1 MIFRHLL
8 VSAIALSSC
17 GVLDASAA
25 GSNDTAAR
33 EEALRA
39 LMQQQAMIFFVAKG
53 DAGACGR
60 GCSEWI
66 AAEGMID
73 GGAAQRLRDFLGA
86 LARRDLPVFF
96 NSTGGD
102 VGQAVALGTILRE
115 RRMTVGVGRTLAEG
129 CRQAVDEACRRM
141 LQSKPEHRA
150 RLTISG
156 TTCLSACVYAFM
168 GGSVRH
174 VARDARLG
182 VHTLRRPLPAGTS
195 STGSAPGWSIDHAH
209 HVLKRYLVE
218 MGVDPGLID
227 IAAKV
232 SADRV
237 RYLSTEEIGRFGIES
252 NEFYETP
259 WMPYEDVSKR
269 YYALK
274 AMTLLEGISGVEH
287 RTRVFRLGCEEP
299 GGLPF
304 LLRREL
310 LANEIGVPS
319 TVSVSAGDNE
329 FALEGRVIR
338 DAIEVRYGYAGR
350 EFARNAI
357 AASHIVMTE
366 RFTPPGDAPAWL
378 RVIRVSTK
386 GLSKALEQLQK
397 DCASGPPR
405 PDDVTQRG
413 ER

>member
-73 GGAAQRLRDFLGA
+73 GGAAQPVRVFLGA
-86 LARRDLPVFF
+86 LPRRALPVFF

-129 CRQAVDEACRRM
+129 CRQTVDEACRRM

-150 RLTISG
+150 RLTTSG

-182 VHTLRRPLPAGTS
+182 VHTLRRPLPAGTP
-195 STGSAPGWSIDHAH
+195 STGSPPRASIHHAPHL
-209 HVLKRYLVE
+209 VERYLVE
-218 MGVDPGLID
+218 MGVDPRLLD
-227 IAAKV
+227 IAPQGRAHPG
-232 SADRV
+232 
-237 RYLSTEEIGRFGIES
+237 RYLRP
-252 NEFYETP
+252 NE
-259 WMPYEDVSKR
+259 V
-269 YYALK
+269 
-274 AMTLLEGISGVEH
+274 
-287 RTRVFRLGCEEP
+287 C
-299 GGLPF
+299 
-304 LLRREL
+304 RRC
-310 LANEIGVPS
+310 IKV
-319 TVSVSAGDNE
+319 
-329 FALEGRVIR
+329 
-338 DAIEVRYGYAGR
+338 
-350 EFARNAI
+350 
-357 AASHIVMTE
+357 
-366 RFTPPGDAPAWL
+366 
-378 RVIRVSTK
+378 
-386 GLSKALEQLQK
+386 
-397 DCASGPPR
+397 
-405 PDDVTQRG
+405 
-413 ER
+413 